1 MIDNRFLRA
10 VYLNPPVQVKLCP
23 QVATLFDAMPG
34 ETVLGSAKPEVH
46 KVDLTQHFRIAQLG
60 GGTLGGTSAG
70 G

>member
-1 MIDNRFLRA
+1 
-10 VYLNPPVQVKLCP
+10 
-23 QVATLFDAMPG
+23 MPG

-46 KVDLTQHFRIAQLG
+46 KVYLTQHFRIAQLG